1 MCKTEMEISMTK
13 MVDVDFIEILA
24 QMVSGG
30 DVMQEKKNKIK
41 ININK
46 A

>member
-24 QMVSGG
+24 QMVCGE
-30 DVMQEKKNKIK
+30 DVMQEKKARLKLI
-41 ININK
+41 
-46 A
+46 